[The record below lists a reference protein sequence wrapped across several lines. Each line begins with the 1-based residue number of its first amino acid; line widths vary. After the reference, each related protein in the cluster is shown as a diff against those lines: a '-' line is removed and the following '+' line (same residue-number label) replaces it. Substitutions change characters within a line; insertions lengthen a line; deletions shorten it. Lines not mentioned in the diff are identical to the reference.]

1 MKMKRTLAIVLC
13 AGLTLGGVEP
23 VADASIQKNPGGI
36 WIENDSQTEGFAT
49 VNLAYGAKLNA
60 TFQNPQSVGG
70 LLECSLETV
79 LTVDGKRVAF
89 LPTETKAVDEPSE
102 IGYKTTL
109 THYDA
114 NTEIEMKRTVEIGT
128 NSMDVTVEAIDKSKR
143 DRQISIEMF
152 SSVPK
157 YGQEAGTYRGSRFN
171 FGPNELGYDVS
182 VNFRSADASKAA
194 GHAIESGEANSV
206 GEVADDGAGYQY
218 AVWNKK
224 LPAQK
229 SISATANIFIQTQ
242 PTAKDTDRDGLPDEW
257 ERYGF
262 TTADGTP
269 LPLNRW
275 GADPDKPDLFLQL
288 NWMKSEWETL
298 NCNEVNKFG
307 ANIEDFQKFAKCAEA
322 NANVYRPSR
331 ESLMELEEKFAEHG
345 ISLHIDAGDLY
356 SSVSSYEN
364 NHGGPTEDY
373 TPLYFADGMS
383 KRDKLGQK
391 RQELLGAR
399 ESVFR
404 VGIIGDQ
411 MEKDDWSTGTGLVND
426 SAFYVAYH
434 DNVTSQEQLRN
445 TILHEFGHNLG
456 LTHNGAPSTN
466 PVNTEEYLPTYKSVM
481 NYLYQWS
488 HFDYSDQLYESIPKT
503 DKNYPKEKCEQD
515 GVVCYEGKYSVP
527 ADWDNLN
534 LKGKYIG
541 SGEGTIGAEEVPE
554 PSHNITARELEVIAA
569 DQNPGKAGFRL
580 AGGEDAAVVTN
591 RSTDVLHGEIRN
603 LGLDLHK
610 FTVYAKYPTI
620 TGAEPIE
627 VTVPGQ
633 INANGVEPS
642 ARVEIPI
649 KNATSLR
656 DSTMPL
662 EIRIVNAEGKEVF
675 KEEYQV
681 SVLDYTAEEMER
693 IREEI
698 EKNPDASD
706 RLKES
711 ARRIL
716 DPKAGRQAPEE
727 PDRIDVATPTPQKP
741 PSNTG
746 KNTVGQSEKSSA
758 SDNVGMI
765 VGIIAAVGG
774 VLAAAYAA
782 AWASGLL
789 KL

>member
-1 MKMKRTLAIVLC
+1 MKMKRALAIALC
-13 AGLTLGGVEP
+13 AGLAFGGVQPIAEAG
-23 VADASIQKNPGGI
+23 VQKIPGGV
-36 WIENDSQTEGFAT
+36 WIENDSKTEGFAISD
-49 VNLAYGAKLNA
+49 LAYGSKLTT

-70 LLECSLETV
+70 LLESSLQTV
-79 LTVDGKRVAF
+79 LTVDGRQVAF
-89 LPTETKAVDEPSE
+89 LPTETKSDVEENE
-102 IGYKTTL
+102 IGYKVIL

-114 NTEIEMKRTVEIGT
+114 NTEIQITRTIEIGT
-128 NSMDVTVEAIDKSKR
+128 NSMDVTVEATNKSKR
-143 DRQISIEMF
+143 DRKIDIEMF
-152 SSVPK
+152 SAVPK
-157 YGQEAGTYRGSRFN
+157 YAQYQGTYRGGRFN
-171 FGPNELGYDVS
+171 FGPAEKPGYDVS
-182 VNFRSADASKAA
+182 VNFRGADVSKAA
-194 GHAIESGEANSV
+194 GHAIESGEASRV
-206 GEVADDGAGYQY
+206 GEVAEDGAGYQY
-218 AVWNKK
+218 AAWNKE
-224 LPAQK
+224 LPVQGTA
-229 SISATANIFIQTQ
+229 SVTANIFIQTQ
-242 PTAKDTDRDGLPDEW
+242 PTAKDTDQDGLPDEW
-257 ERYGF
+257 EKVGF
-262 TTADGTP
+262 TAADGTP
-269 LPLNRW
+269 LPLDRW
-275 GADPDKPDLFLQL
+275 GAKVGQKDLFLQL

-307 ANIEDFQKFAKCAEA
+307 ANIQDFEKFAKCAEA

-331 ESLMELEEKFAEHG
+331 ESLMELEDKFAAHG
-345 ISLHIDAGDLY
+345 IRLHIDAGDLY
-356 SSVSSYEN
+356 TSIPNYEN
-364 NHGGPTEDY
+364 RHGGPTEDF

-391 RQELLGAR
+391 RQELLGTR

-411 MEKDDWSTGTGLVND
+411 MEKGDWSTGTGLVND
-426 SAFYVAYH
+426 SAFYVSYH
-434 DNVTSQEQLRN
+434 ENVTNQEQLRN

-456 LTHNGAPSTN
+456 LTHNGALSTN
-466 PVNTEEYLPTYKSVM
+466 PVDTEAYLPTYKSVM

-488 HFDYSDQLYESIPKT
+488 HFDYSDQAYESVPKT
-503 DKNYPKEKCEQD
+503 DKRYPKEKCEQD
-515 GVVCYEGKYSVP
+515 GVVCYEGEYSVP

-541 SGEGTIGAEEVPE
+541 SGEGTVGTDDIPE
-554 PSHNITARELEVIAA
+554 PSHNISARELEIIAA

-591 RSTDVLHGEIRN
+591 RSTDVLTGEIRN

-633 INANGVEPS
+633 INASGAEPS

-662 EIRIVNAEGKEVF
+662 EIRIVNAEGDEVF

-693 IREEI
+693 IRKEI
-698 EKNPDASD
+698 EKDPTASD

-727 PDRIDVATPTPQKP
+727 PDRIDVETPKPQAP
-741 PSNTG
+741 PTDTGVNTG
-746 KNTVGQSEKSSA
+746 QSDKSSA

-774 VLAAAYAA
+774 VLAAVYAA

-789 KL
+789 KF